1 MSDNAV
7 LARGDGPLSPRAAG
21 RRQNR
26 TARGLVR
33 QGLAFVRVAEPRV
46 RPSRRAIA
54 TDVGF
59 AAVVLA
65 VAVIV
70 ERVMY
75 GVPGHAIV
83 LNATTGQ
90 SYLVGTSPGS
100 IAGIPP
106 TAILA
111 AVVISVPLAVRRL
124 APLTSFAVLLLG
136 AIATRQ
142 YATDVT
148 FLAAICA
155 GYSAVA
161 HSRFRNAALLAV
173 PLGGLVMTA
182 GFWNASQ
189 ALPPGRLPLG
199 SRAELL
205 WPGTKPGAPAL
216 PPRTKI
222 LNESGRLLSLHVD
235 PWRGTVLIVLL
246 ALVAISV
253 ISNAMRA
260 GERRAQLE
268 AEHAAATRRAVER
281 ERARIASEL
290 HDVVTHNVSVMI
302 VQAGAA
308 RQVLAQAPGQA
319 TAAMLAVEASGRAAM
334 TELRHLL
341 GLLSPAGPGSDEG
354 EGDADLRP
362 QPGLAQLQ
370 SLVDRVG
377 GTGLPVELH
386 IGDEVP
392 AELPPGL
399 DLAAFRVVQEA
410 LTNVLKHAGKPR
422 TSVSLDC
429 RDGDLLVAVADV
441 GPPIPAAVP
450 AVPGGGRGLL
460 GLRERVALY
469 GGQLEAGPLP
479 AGGWQVRARFP
490 FDPPPAPAGPAA
502 GPPGAA
508 AAAGPGEAAGLAA
521 AATAP

>member
-1 MSDNAV
+1 MRDNAQV
-7 LARGDGPLSPRAAG
+7 SLRGYTRRA
-21 RRQNR
+21 
-26 TARGLVR
+26 
-33 QGLAFVRVAEPRV
+33 LAFARVAEPRA
-46 RPSRRAIA
+46 RPSRRAVA
-54 TDVGF
+54 TDVAF
-59 AAVVLA
+59 AAVVMA

-75 GVPGHAIV
+75 GVPGHAILV
-83 LNATTGQ
+83 NSVTGQ

-100 IAGIPP
+100 FVGIPP

-111 AVVISVPLAVRRL
+111 AAVISVPLAGRRL
-124 APLTSFAVLLLG
+124 APLTSFAVLLIG

-155 GYSAVA
+155 GYSAVT

-173 PLGGLVMTA
+173 PFGGLVMTA
-182 GFWNASQ
+182 GFWSASQ
-189 ALPPGRLPLG
+189 AVPPGRLPLS
-199 SRAELL
+199 SRAQLL
-205 WPGTKPGAPAL
+205 WPGTRRGAPAL

-222 LNESGRLLSLHVD
+222 LNEPGRLLSLHTD

-253 ISNAMRA
+253 IRNAMRA
-260 GERRAQLE
+260 GEARAQLE
-268 AEHAAATRRAVER
+268 AEHAAATRRAVEQ

-341 GLLSPAGPGSDEG
+341 GLLSPAGPGSGEG
-354 EGDADLRP
+354 EDDGDADLRP

-386 IGDEVP
+386 IGEGVP

-422 TSVSLDC
+422 TSVTLDC
-429 RDGDLLVAVADV
+429 LDGDLLVAVADV

-450 AVPGGGRGLL
+450 VVPGGGRGLL

-479 AGGWQVRARFP
+479 ARGWQVRARFP
-490 FDPPPAPAGPAA
+490 FDPPPGPAGPAA
-502 GPPGAA
+502 GSAGAA